1 MKTTSLIQYLL
12 TASLMLGGTLA
23 HAKEKPEQQ
32 RGWIG
37 GTVERVK
44 SSRSGSEYVFGADHT
59 HFAFP
64 PGLTNSQTA
73 GFLLTALATNTP
85 AWLAGLREGDL
96 ILELGDQ
103 PVTDW
108 STFSQIITRAHPGE
122 PLRVKAWRAGTS
134 LACQVTV
141 GREKYRPLGYFTVT
155 LPAFISK
162 LHPIPTSEAPSFSL
176 IALGYE
182 HLPGPQVEL
191 GSIENQFYHAC
202 HPQDKPTG
210 YNTDWRCWL
219 VCFEVKKGREVLAQ
233 EVVPATGTKTL

>member
-1 MKTTSLIQYLL
+1 MKSTSLIPYLF
-12 TASLMLGGTLA
+12 TASLMLGGTLT
-23 HAKEKPEQQ
+23 HAKEAPEQQ

-37 GTVERVK
+37 GTYERAK

-96 ILELGDQ
+96 ILALGDQ
-103 PVTDW
+103 PVIDW
-108 STFSQIITRAHPGE
+108 PTFSQTIASAQPGE
-122 PLRVKAWRAGTS
+122 SLRVKAWRGGKP
-134 LACQVTV
+134 LEYQVTV
-141 GREKYRPLGYFTVT
+141 GREKYRPLGYFTVA

-191 GSIENQFYHAC
+191 GTVEKQFDHVC
-202 HPQDKPTG
+202 HPKDKLTG

-219 VCFEVKKGREVLAQ
+219 VIFEVKKGRQVLAQ
-233 EVVPATGTKTL
+233 EVVPAAVTKSL